1 MFQLRKTHT
10 NVNLQETL
18 IITALQCQLFV
29 QLRDDLLVL
38 MYAKMAFVWE
48 DYRMERLLFMEL
60 AASSKLTLNAS
71 GV

>member
-18 IITALQCQLFV
+18 IITALQCKLFV